1 MIELTRL
8 NGNRLILNCDLIKYA
23 EAVPDTT
30 LTLVTGEKLLIG
42 ESLEELTER
51 VVDFRAEVLRGAASS
66 APAALSAL
74 HAVRAIQTASKPFSI
89 TRNE

>member
-23 EAVPDTT
+23 EAAPDTT
-30 LTLVTGEKLLIG
+30 LTLVTGEKLLVG
-42 ESLEELTER
+42 ESLEQLTER
-51 VVDFRAEVLRGAASS
+51 VVEFRAEVMRS
-66 APAALSAL
+66 AGCVAPIALSAL
-74 HAVRAIQTASKPFSI
+74 HAVRAIQTASKPISI